1 MALGAPVWTRLI
13 SENLAAKST
22 RSFRRSR
29 ALIAFITIA
38 LACRGDSRAGSFMDG
53 RPFDYSSQMFV
64 ADEDS
69 SGTFV
74 CFASNDTTLLPG
86 TRVTI
91 VFTGHPQHSA
101 IGRIRSREKLPC
113 IPGPPMPPMDSM
125 MYVAE
130 MPRDTSDRI
139 GIPIV
144 LLGSVAEPVQRGDTV
159 TIEIEPG
166 QPPIRFRF
174 CASTEG
180 LHATAWAGTPLTSS
194 RRWHAYYYLGYDVDP
209 TCREAEYAPDST
221 GPAG

>member
-1 MALGAPVWTRLI
+1 MHSLLRSSILPVCVGLGV
-13 SENLAAKST
+13 
-22 RSFRRSR
+22 
-29 ALIAFITIA
+29 
-38 LACRGDSRAGSFMDG
+38 ACEGERGSFTGDE
-53 RPFDYSSQMFV
+53 PFDYRARMFV

-74 CFASNDTTLLPG
+74 CFTAEDTTLLPE

-113 IPGPPMPPMDSM
+113 LPGPPMPPPDSIQ
-125 MYVAE
+125 YVAD

-144 LLGSVAEPVQRGDTV
+144 LLGSVAKPEQRGDTV

-180 LHATAWAGTPLTSS
+180 LHATAWAGTPVTSS
-194 RRWHAYYYLGYDVDP
+194 RRWHAYYFLGYSVDP
-209 TCREAEYAPDST
+209 TCMPADYAPDST
-221 GPAG
+221 SPPG

>member
-1 MALGAPVWTRLI
+1 MRSLVRHVIPPLCVVLG
-13 SENLAAKST
+13 
-22 RSFRRSR
+22 F
-29 ALIAFITIA
+29 
-38 LACRGDSRAGSFMDG
+38 ACKAEKGSFTGDE
-53 RPFDYSSQMFV
+53 PFDYRARMFI

-74 CFASNDTTLLPG
+74 CFTATDTTLLPD

-113 IPGPPMPPMDSM
+113 IPGPPMPPPDSIQ
-125 MYVAE
+125 YVAE

-139 GIPIV
+139 GIPVV
-144 LLGSVAEPVQRGDTV
+144 LLGSVAKPVQRGDTV
-159 TIEIEPG
+159 TVEIEPG

-180 LHATAWAGTPLTSS
+180 LHATAWAGTPLASS

-209 TCREAEYAPDST
+209 TCTEAEYAPDGT

>member
-1 MALGAPVWTRLI
+1 MRSFVRHVIPPLCVALG
-13 SENLAAKST
+13 
-22 RSFRRSR
+22 F
-29 ALIAFITIA
+29 
-38 LACRGDSRAGSFMDG
+38 ACRGEKGSFTGDE
-53 RPFDYSSQMFV
+53 PFDYRARMFV

-74 CFASNDTTLLPG
+74 CFTAADTTLLPD

-113 IPGPPMPPMDSM
+113 IPGPPMPPPDSIQ
-125 MYVAE
+125 YVAE
-130 MPRDTSDRI
+130 MPRDTSDRL
-139 GIPIV
+139 GIPVV
-144 LLGSVAEPVQRGDTV
+144 LLGSVAKPVQRGDTV

-166 QPPIRFRF
+166 QPPIRFRY

-180 LHATAWAGTPLTSS
+180 LHATAWAGTPIKSS
-194 RRWHAYYYLGYDVDP
+194 RRWHAYYYLGYNVDP
-209 TCREAEYAPDST
+209 TCTEAEYAPDST

>member
-1 MALGAPVWTRLI
+1 M
-13 SENLAAKST
+13 
-22 RSFRRSR
+22 RSFVRHVTPP
-29 ALIAFITIA
+29 LCVVLGF
-38 LACRGDSRAGSFMDG
+38 ACKAEKGSFTGDE
-53 RPFDYSSQMFV
+53 PFDYSARMFI

-74 CFASNDTTLLPG
+74 CFTATDTTLLPD

-113 IPGPPMPPMDSM
+113 IPGPPMPPPDSIQ
-125 MYVAE
+125 YVAE

-139 GIPIV
+139 GIPVV
-144 LLGSVAEPVQRGDTV
+144 LLGSVAKPVQRGDTV
-159 TIEIEPG
+159 TVEIEPA

-180 LHATAWAGTPLTSS
+180 LHATAWAGTPLASS

-209 TCREAEYAPDST
+209 TCTEAEYAPDST

>member
-1 MALGAPVWTRLI
+1 M
-13 SENLAAKST
+13 
-22 RSFRRSR
+22 RSFVRHVIPP
-29 ALIAFITIA
+29 LCVVLGF
-38 LACRGDSRAGSFMDG
+38 ACKAEKGSFTGDE
-53 RPFDYSSQMFV
+53 PFDYSARMFI

-74 CFASNDTTLLPG
+74 CFTAADTTLLPD

-113 IPGPPMPPMDSM
+113 IPGPPMPPPDSIQ
-125 MYVAE
+125 YVAE

-139 GIPIV
+139 GIPVV
-144 LLGSVAEPVQRGDTV
+144 LLGSVAKPVQRGDTV
-159 TIEIEPG
+159 TVEIEPG

-180 LHATAWAGTPLTSS
+180 LHATAWAGTPLASS

-209 TCREAEYAPDST
+209 TCTEAEYAPDGT

>member
-1 MALGAPVWTRLI
+1 M
-13 SENLAAKST
+13 
-22 RSFRRSR
+22 RSFVRHVIPP
-29 ALIAFITIA
+29 LCVVLGF
-38 LACRGDSRAGSFMDG
+38 ACKAEKGSFTGDE
-53 RPFDYSSQMFV
+53 PFDYRARMFI

-74 CFASNDTTLLPG
+74 CFTATDTTLLPD

-113 IPGPPMPPMDSM
+113 IPGPPMPPPDSIQ
-125 MYVAE
+125 YVAE

-139 GIPIV
+139 GIPVV
-144 LLGSVAEPVQRGDTV
+144 LLGSVAKPVQRGDTV
-159 TIEIEPG
+159 TVEIEPG

-180 LHATAWAGTPLTSS
+180 LHATAWAGTPLASS

-209 TCREAEYAPDST
+209 TCTEAEYAPDGT

>member
-1 MALGAPVWTRLI
+1 M
-13 SENLAAKST
+13 
-22 RSFRRSR
+22 RSFVRHVIPP
-29 ALIAFITIA
+29 LCVVLGF
-38 LACRGDSRAGSFMDG
+38 ACKAEKGSFTGDE
-53 RPFDYSSQMFV
+53 PFDYSARMFI

-74 CFASNDTTLLPG
+74 CFTATDTTLLPD

-113 IPGPPMPPMDSM
+113 IPGPPMPPPDSIQ
-125 MYVAE
+125 YVAE

-139 GIPIV
+139 GIPVV
-144 LLGSVAEPVQRGDTV
+144 LLGSVAKPVQRGDTV

-166 QPPIRFRF
+166 EPPIRFRF

-180 LHATAWAGTPLTSS
+180 LHATAWAGTPLASS

-209 TCREAEYAPDST
+209 TCMEAEYAPDST

>member
-1 MALGAPVWTRLI
+1 M
-13 SENLAAKST
+13 
-22 RSFRRSR
+22 RSFVRHVIPP
-29 ALIAFITIA
+29 LCVVLGF
-38 LACRGDSRAGSFMDG
+38 ACKAEKGSFTGDE
-53 RPFDYSSQMFV
+53 PFDYSARMFI

-74 CFASNDTTLLPG
+74 CFTATDTTLLPD

-113 IPGPPMPPMDSM
+113 IPGPPMPPPDSIQ
-125 MYVAE
+125 YVAE

-139 GIPIV
+139 GIPVV
-144 LLGSVAEPVQRGDTV
+144 LLGSVAKPVQRGDTV
-159 TIEIEPG
+159 TVEIEPA

-180 LHATAWAGTPLTSS
+180 LHATAWAGTPLASS

-209 TCREAEYAPDST
+209 TCTEAEYAPDST

>member
-1 MALGAPVWTRLI
+1 M
-13 SENLAAKST
+13 
-22 RSFRRSR
+22 RSFVRHVIP
-29 ALIAFITIA
+29 ALCVVLGF
-38 LACRGDSRAGSFMDG
+38 ACKGEKGSFIGDEA
-53 RPFDYSSQMFV
+53 FDYSARVFI

-74 CFASNDTTLLPG
+74 CFTATDTTLLPD

-91 VFTGHPQHSA
+91 VFTGYPQHSA

-113 IPGPPMPPMDSM
+113 IPGPPMPPTDSIQ
-125 MYVAE
+125 YVAE
-130 MPRDTSDRI
+130 MPRDTSDRN
-139 GIPIV
+139 GIPVV
-144 LLGSVAEPVQRGDTV
+144 LLGSVAKPVQRGDTV

-180 LHATAWAGTPLTSS
+180 LHATAWAGTPLASS

-209 TCREAEYAPDST
+209 TCTEAEYAPDST

>member
-1 MALGAPVWTRLI
+1 MR
-13 SENLAAKST
+13 SM
-22 RSFRRSR
+22 RSFVRHVIPP
-29 ALIAFITIA
+29 LCVVLGF
-38 LACRGDSRAGSFMDG
+38 ACKAEKGSFTGDE
-53 RPFDYSSQMFV
+53 PFDYSARMFI

-74 CFASNDTTLLPG
+74 CFTATDTTLLPD

-113 IPGPPMPPMDSM
+113 IPGPPMPPPDSIQ
-125 MYVAE
+125 YVAE

-139 GIPIV
+139 GIPVV
-144 LLGSVAEPVQRGDTV
+144 LLGSVAKPVQRGDTV

-166 QPPIRFRF
+166 EPPIRFRF

-180 LHATAWAGTPLTSS
+180 LHATAWAGTPLASS

-209 TCREAEYAPDST
+209 TCMEAEYAPDST

>member
-1 MALGAPVWTRLI
+1 MRSLVRHVIPPLCVVLG
-13 SENLAAKST
+13 
-22 RSFRRSR
+22 
-29 ALIAFITIA
+29 
-38 LACRGDSRAGSFMDG
+38 LACKAEKGSFTGDE
-53 RPFDYSSQMFV
+53 PFDYSARMFI

-74 CFASNDTTLLPG
+74 CFTAADTTLLPD

-113 IPGPPMPPMDSM
+113 IPGPPMPPPDSIQ
-125 MYVAE
+125 YVAE

-139 GIPIV
+139 GIPVV
-144 LLGSVAEPVQRGDTV
+144 LLGSVAKPVQRGDTV
-159 TIEIEPG
+159 TVEIEPG

-180 LHATAWAGTPLTSS
+180 LHATAWAGTPLASS

-209 TCREAEYAPDST
+209 TCTEAEYAPDGT

>member
-1 MALGAPVWTRLI
+1 M
-13 SENLAAKST
+13 
-22 RSFRRSR
+22 RSFVRHVIPP
-29 ALIAFITIA
+29 LCVVLG
-38 LACRGDSRAGSFMDG
+38 LACKAEKGSFTGDA
-53 RPFDYSSQMFV
+53 PFDYSARMFI

-74 CFASNDTTLLPG
+74 CFTATDTTLLPD

-113 IPGPPMPPMDSM
+113 IPGPPMPPPDSIQ
-125 MYVAE
+125 YVAE

-139 GIPIV
+139 GIPVV
-144 LLGSVAEPVQRGDTV
+144 LLGSVAKPVQRGDTV
-159 TIEIEPG
+159 TVEIEPG

-180 LHATAWAGTPLTSS
+180 LHATAWAGTPLASS

-209 TCREAEYAPDST
+209 TCTEAEYAPDGT